1 MRAPR
6 DMTNLTAHERN
17 PGAPFGWVIVGPG
30 KIAHRFADAVMRMPH
45 AKLIGVTGRDALRAA
60 DFATTWMRDG
70 IAPTVYANI
79 DASIADPAVDGVYIA
94 TPHAFHFAAAQHC
107 LTLGKPVL
115 CEKPLAVNAAQA
127 QALVRLSEERQVFLM
142 EAVWTRFLP
151 IYDVVRAWLSSNE
164 IGPVRAI
171 HSSFCFDVPFDPAHR
186 IYDPAQA
193 GGALLDLGIYNLT
206 ITRWALAAAFG
217 ACPLLEKMYASG
229 VIAPSGVDQRVSG
242 LLVFA
247 NGVTSSFV
255 CGVDG
260 AADNSFRIFGQHGTI
275 EVVANF
281 WEATRATLHR
291 PGQPA
296 INESRPFAINGFE
309 GEIDEAMR
317 CIDIGAIE
325 SARMP
330 HAETIATLSW
340 MDQIRVQL
348 GVRYPFEV

>member
-1 MRAPR
+1 MDLIRGSS
-6 DMTNLTAHERN
+6 TAHKRH
-17 PGAPFGWVIVGPG
+17 PGAPFGWAIVGPG
-30 KIAHRFADAVMRMPH
+30 KIAHRFADAVQRMPH
-45 AKLIGVTGRDALRAA
+45 TKLIGVTGRATPRAA
-60 DFATTWMRDG
+60 DFATAWMRDG
-70 IAPTVYANI
+70 VAPAVYANM
-79 DASIADPAVDGVYIA
+79 DALIADPAVDGIYIA
-94 TPHAFHFAAAQHC
+94 TPHAFHFAAAQKC
-107 LTLGKPVL
+107 LTAGKPIL
-115 CEKPLAVNAAQA
+115 CEKPLVVNALQA
-127 QALVRLSEERQVFLM
+127 QALARLSEERRVFLM

-151 IYDVVRAWLSSNE
+151 IYDVVHMWLCSNA

-171 HSSFCFDVPFDPAHR
+171 QSSFCFDVRFDPAHR

-217 ACPLLEKMYASG
+217 ACPPLEKMVASG

-247 NGVTSSFV
+247 NGVTSSFL

-275 EVVANF
+275 EVAANF